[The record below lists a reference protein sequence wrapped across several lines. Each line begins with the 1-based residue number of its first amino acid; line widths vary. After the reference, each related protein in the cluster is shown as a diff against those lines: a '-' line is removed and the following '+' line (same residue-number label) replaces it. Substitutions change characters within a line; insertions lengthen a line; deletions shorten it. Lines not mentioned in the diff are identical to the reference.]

1 MKVIHVIARMNQGG
15 TAKWIETLT
24 IGLRNQG
31 HQVILL
37 AGSVEPNEIED
48 PSFEVLGGI
57 RIKGLGRSLSAV
69 NDIKSIFA
77 LRKIFK
83 IEKPSI
89 INTHTAKAGAIG
101 RIAAF
106 GLPSKVVHTFHGHL
120 LYGYFSNF
128 KSKFFITIERTLA
141 LQTDF
146 FISVGSRVRDDL
158 INAGIGRM
166 EKYRVIAP
174 GIKIEKNFTQQD
186 ARFQYGIESN
196 RFVVGWLGRLVQIKR
211 PDLLLELASELP
223 DVIFL
228 VGGAGELLNLIDNY
242 HGSNLVYV
250 GWTDPDKFWPACDI
264 ALLTSDNE
272 GLPTSLI
279 EAAMHA
285 VPIIA
290 RNVGSV
296 SEIFENEKGGYLV
309 SDSGSIQMRIR
320 LLNKDRISL
329 GILSD
334 RAQEYAMDKFSVQKF
349 LDDHISLYE
358 SLK

>member
-1 MKVIHVIARMNQGG
+1 MNQGG

-48 PSFEVLGGI
+48 PSFEALGGI
-57 RIKGLGRSLSAV
+57 RINGLGRSLSAV
-69 NDIKSIFA
+69 NDIKSIFT
-77 LRKIFK
+77 LRKLFK

-101 RIAAF
+101 RIAAI

-120 LYGYFSNF
+120 LYGYFSNY
-128 KSKFFITIERTLA
+128 KTKFFISIERILA

-158 INAGIGRM
+158 INVGIGRI

-186 ARFQYGIESN
+186 ARYQIGIEPNS
-196 RFVVGWLGRLVQIKR
+196 FVIGWLGRLVQIKR

-250 GWTDPDKFWPACDI
+250 GWTDPDKFWPACNI

-279 EAAMHA
+279 EAAMHG
-285 VPIIA
+285 VPIVA

-309 SDSGSIQMRIR
+309 SNSGSIQACIR
-320 LLNKDRISL
+320 LLNKDRIGL

-334 RAQEYAMDKFSVQKF
+334 RAHEYVMDKFNVQKF

>member
-1 MKVIHVIARMNQGG
+1 MNQGG

-24 IGLRNQG
+24 KGLRNQG
-31 HQVILL
+31 HEVILL
-37 AGSVEPNEIED
+37 AGSVGSNEIED
-48 PSFEVLGGI
+48 PSFESLGGI

-69 NDIKSIFA
+69 NDVKSIFT
-77 LRKIFK
+77 LRKIFIK
-83 IEKPSI
+83 EKPSI

-101 RIAAF
+101 RVAAI

-120 LYGYFSNF
+120 LYGYFSNY
-128 KSKFFITIERTLA
+128 KTKFLVNIERILS

-158 INAGIGRM
+158 INVGIGKF
-166 EKYRVIAP
+166 EKYKVIAP
-174 GIKIEKNFTQQD
+174 GIKIEKTFTRQD
-186 ARFQYGIESN
+186 ARRALGVESN
-196 RFVVGWLGRLVQIKR
+196 SFVVGWLGRLVQIKR
-211 PDLLLELASELP
+211 PDLLLEIASELP

-228 VGGAGELLNLIDNY
+228 VGGAGELLNTIENY
-242 HGSNLVYV
+242 HGSNLVYA
-250 GWTDPDKFWPACDI
+250 GWTNPDEFWPACDV

-285 VPIIA
+285 VPIIT

-309 SDSGSIQMRIR
+309 SDSGSIQSRIR
-320 LLNKDRISL
+320 LLNKDRITL
-329 GILSD
+329 GILSE
-334 RAQEYAMDKFSVQKF
+334 RVREYATEKFGVQKF

-358 SLK
+358 SQK

>member
-31 HQVILL
+31 HEVILL
-37 AGSVEPNEIED
+37 AGNVESNEIED
-48 PSFEVLGGI
+48 PSFEALGGI
-57 RIKGLGRSLSAV
+57 RINGLGRSLSAV
-69 NDIKSIFA
+69 NDVKSIFT

-83 IEKPSI
+83 REEPSI

-101 RIAAF
+101 RIAAI

-120 LYGYFSNF
+120 LYGYFSNY
-128 KSKFFITIERTLA
+128 KTKLLITIERILA

-158 INAGIGRM
+158 INAGIGRI
-166 EKYRVIAP
+166 EKYIVIAP
-174 GIKIEKNFTQQD
+174 GFKIEKNFTQQN
-186 ARFQYGIESN
+186 ARYQFGIEPNS
-196 RFVVGWLGRLVQIKR
+196 FVVGWLGRLVQIKR

-228 VGGAGELLNLIDNY
+228 VGGSGELLDLIDNY

-250 GWTDPDKFWPACDI
+250 GWTEPDKFWPACDI

-279 EAAMHA
+279 EAAMHG

-290 RNVGSV
+290 TNVGSV
-296 SEIFENEKGGYLV
+296 SEIFINGEGGYLELDA
-309 SDSGSIQMRIR
+309 DSIRHRIKH
-320 LLNKDRISL
+320 LNQNREDLK
-329 GILSD
+329 ILSEQ
-334 RAQEYAMDKFSVQKF
+334 AQVYAINKFSVKKF
-349 LDDHISLYE
+349 LNDHVTLYE